1 MMDKSN
7 FSIFLVSSN
16 PNFLKPFEE
25 SLKADFP
32 TYRLKDTDSFLIK
45 ENPAAIKVAIV
56 DGDLCGQVTS
66 ALREENIFSQLG
78 IIVCSNLDG
87 FFKEEFAFHS
97 GADFFLT
104 QLNNYKSLNL
114 RIKTIAK
121 RNNGITA
128 STTQTTSIAH
138 GNTKESSISYKGL
151 TIFPN
156 DYLVKGSDDR
166 VIKITPMQFKLLIN
180 FFSHSGQLL
189 SRDWL
194 KTNIWEE
201 QDISLRSIDAQVSK
215 LKKALPE
222 VAEGIINIYGRGYI
236 FNMDQ
241 EDSLAKA
248 A

>member
-1 MMDKSN
+1 MTDKSN
-7 FSIFLVSSN
+7 FSVFLVSSN
-16 PNFLKPFEE
+16 PNFMKSFEE
-25 SLKADFP
+25 QLKNDFS
-32 TYRLKDTDSFLIK
+32 TFRLRDTDSFLIK
-45 ENPAAIKVAIV
+45 ENPAAIKVAII

-66 ALREENIFSQLG
+66 SLREQNNYHQLG

-97 GADFFLT
+97 GADFFMT
-104 QLNNYKSLNL
+104 QIKSYKSLSL
-114 RIKTIAK
+114 RLKTIA
-121 RNNGITA
+121 RRVTSVTDISVNSNA
-128 STTQTTSIAH
+128 SSN
-138 GNTKESSISYKGL
+138 NTKDSSITYKGL

-166 VIKITPMQFKLLIN
+166 VIKITPMQFKLLVN
-180 FFSHSGQLL
+180 FFAKSGQLL

-194 KTNIWEE
+194 KENIWED
-201 QDISLRSIDAQVSK
+201 QKISLRSIDAQVSK

-241 EDSLAKA
+241 EDSMAKA